1 MKARRPTLIYIGL
14 IVLAGAAW
22 FAIAVTFVITSWWIA
37 VGVVP
42 TFVACNQAEQAIS
55 RRLDRP
61 RNRRGRRRAHARP
74 RTLYRK
80 AS

>member
-1 MKARRPTLIYIGL
+1 MRARRPTLIYIGL

-22 FAIAVTFVITSWWIA
+22 FAVAVTFVITTWWLA
-37 VGVVP
+37 VGIVP

-61 RNRRGRRRAHARP
+61 RRGRRRAHARP
-74 RTLYRK
+74 RPAKTRR
-80 AS
+80 AA